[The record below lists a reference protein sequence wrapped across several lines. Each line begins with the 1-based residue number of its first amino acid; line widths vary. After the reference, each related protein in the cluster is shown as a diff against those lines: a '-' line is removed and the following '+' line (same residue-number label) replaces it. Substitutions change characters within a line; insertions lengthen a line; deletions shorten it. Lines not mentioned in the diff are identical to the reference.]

1 VTDSLFPI
9 DPVEPP
15 SAPDAPLA
23 ERLRPKA
30 LDDVVGLED
39 LLGKGKFLRN
49 AIESDRIPSMIFWG
63 PPGSGKTT
71 LARIIARTTRARF
84 VQFSATSTSIKD
96 IKTLMEEARK
106 SRRTRGSKT
115 IVFIDEIHRFN
126 KAQQDAFLPYVEA
139 GDIILIGATT
149 ENPSFEVNSALLSRT
164 KVVVIPALERE
175 QVMTIL
181 HRAVEDP
188 SVRKFGVALTEEAL
202 DFMAATSAGDA
213 RQALTSLQLVTE
225 NAGEGALEA
234 RTTPGSTTPESSTP
248 ESSTPESTTPESTTP
263 ERPVDV
269 SRVKEILQRRS
280 LMYDK
285 SGEEHYNIISALHK
299 SLRNGDADAAVYW
312 LVRMLEGGEDP
323 LYIARRMV
331 RAASE
336 DIGNADPQAL
346 VLAVA
351 VKEAVHFIGMPEAGV
366 ALAQLVTYLAAAPKS
381 NAAYIGYGQA
391 VHEVRQGDNPP
402 VPLHIRN
409 APTRLMKDLGYGRG
423 YQYAHDLEDQ
433 TAAMDCLPEALA
445 GRRFYEPK
453 DVGFEGEIRERLARM
468 RAAREKK

>member
-1 VTDSLFPI
+1 MADTLFPL
-9 DPVEPP
+9 DSGEPSTP
-15 SAPDAPLA
+15 AEAPPDAPLA
-23 ERLRPKA
+23 ERLRPKS
-30 LDDVVGLED
+30 LDDVVGLEE
-39 LLGKGKFLRN
+39 LLGKGRFLRN

-84 VQFSATSTSIKD
+84 VTFSATSSSIKD
-96 IKTLMEEARK
+96 IKALMEEARK
-106 SRRTRGSKT
+106 MRQARSSKT

-149 ENPSFEVNSALLSRT
+149 ENPSFEVNSALLSRS

-175 QVMTIL
+175 QVVAIL
-181 HRAVEDP
+181 RRAVSDP
-188 SVRKFGVALTEEAL
+188 SVAKFGIELTDESL
-202 DFMAATSAGDA
+202 DFIAATSAGDA
-213 RQALTSLQLVTE
+213 RQALTSLQLVVETASRE
-225 NAGEGALEA
+225 DS
-234 RTTPGSTTPESSTP
+234 PI
-248 ESSTPESTTPESTTP
+248 
-263 ERPVDV
+263 DV
-269 SRVKEILQRRS
+269 GKAKEILQRRS

-323 LYIARRMV
+323 MYIARRLV

-346 VLAVA
+346 VFAVA
-351 VKEAVHFIGMPEAGV
+351 VQQTVHFLGMPEAGV
-366 ALAQLVTYLAAAPKS
+366 ALAQLVTYLAASPKS
-381 NAAYIGYGQA
+381 NAAYIGYGEA
-391 VHEVRQGDNPP
+391 VREVRQGDNPP
-402 VPLHIRN
+402 VPHHIRN

-423 YQYAHDLEDQ
+423 YQYAHDFEDQ
-433 TAAMDCLPEALA
+433 TAAMECLPEALA

-453 DVGFEGEIRERLARM
+453 DAGFEKEMKARLEKM
-468 RAAREKK
+468 RAARQRQ

>member
-1 VTDSLFPI
+1 MTESFFGGADS
-9 DPVEPP
+9 DRTV
-15 SAPDAPLA
+15 PLA
-23 ERLRPKA
+23 ARMRPRT
-30 LDDVVGLED
+30 LDEVVGHGELI
-39 LLGKGKFLRN
+39 GPGRPLRR
-49 AIESDRIPSMIFWG
+49 AIDSGGMGSIIFWG

-84 VQFSATSTSIKD
+84 VTFSATSSGIKE
-96 IKTLMEEARK
+96 IKALMEEARHARK
-106 SRRTRGSKT
+106 TRGAKT

-139 GDIILIGATT
+139 GDITLIGATT

-164 KVVVIPALERE
+164 KVVVIPQLERE
-175 QVMTIL
+175 EILTIL
-181 HRAVEDP
+181 RRAIEEP
-188 SVRKFGVALTEEAL
+188 SVRKQAIAIDEGAL

-213 RQALTSLQLVTE
+213 RQALNSLQLVIET
-225 NAGEGALEA
+225 A
-234 RTTPGSTTPESSTP
+234 RPE
-248 ESSTPESTTPESTTP
+248 ESPI
-263 ERPVDV
+263 DV
-269 SRVKEILQRRS
+269 EKVKRILQRRS

-323 LYIARRMV
+323 LYIARRLV

-346 VLAVA
+346 VLAMA

-366 ALAQLVTYLAAAPKS
+366 ALAQLVAYLAASPKS
-381 NAAYIGYGQA
+381 NAAYIGYGEA
-391 VHEVRQGDNPP
+391 VREVRQGDNPP

-423 YQYAHDLEDQ
+423 YEYAHDFDDQ
-433 TAAMDCLPEALA
+433 TAAMECLPESLA

-453 DVGFEGEIRERLARM
+453 DVGAEKEIRERLEKL
-468 RAAREKK
+468 RAARKRGRRD

>member
-1 VTDSLFPI
+1 MTLFPT
-9 DPVEPP
+9 EPLEP
-15 SAPDAPLA
+15 KTPPDAPLA
-23 ERLRPKA
+23 ERLRPKS
-30 LDDVVGLED
+30 LDDVVGLEE

-49 AIESDRIPSMIFWG
+49 AIENDRIPSMIFWG

-84 VQFSATSTSIKD
+84 VTFSATSSSIKD
-96 IKTLMEEARK
+96 IKALMEEART
-106 SRRTRGSKT
+106 SRRTRASKT

-149 ENPSFEVNSALLSRT
+149 ENPSFEVNSALLSRS
-164 KVVVIPALERE
+164 KVVVIPPLERE
-175 QVMTIL
+175 QVIAIL
-181 HRAVEDP
+181 QRAVEDP
-188 SVRKFGVALTEEAL
+188 SVTKFGIELTGDAL

-213 RQALTSLQLVTE
+213 RQALTSLQLVVETASRE
-225 NAGEGALEA
+225 D
-234 RTTPGSTTPESSTP
+234 S
-248 ESSTPESTTPESTTP
+248 
-263 ERPVDV
+263 PVDV
-269 SRVKEILQRRS
+269 TKVKEILQRRS

-285 SGEEHYNIISALHK
+285 SGEEHFNIISALHK
-299 SLRNGDADAAVYW
+299 SVRNGDADAAVYW

-323 LYIARRMV
+323 LYIARRMM

-351 VKEAVHFIGMPEAGV
+351 VKDAVHFLGMPEAGV
-366 ALAQLVTYLAAAPKS
+366 ALAQLVTYLAASPKS
-381 NAAYIGYGQA
+381 NAAYRGYGDA

-409 APTRLMKDLGYGRG
+409 APTGLMKDLGYGRG
-423 YQYAHDLEDQ
+423 YQYAHDFEEQ
-433 TAAMDCLPEALA
+433 TAAMDCLPDALK
-445 GRRFYEPK
+445 GKRFYEPK
-453 DVGFEGEIRERLARM
+453 EAGAENEIKSRLEKMRKSRER
-468 RAAREKK
+468 

>member
-1 VTDSLFPI
+1 MTGSLFDDDAFAPI
-9 DPVEPP
+9 VRD
-15 SAPDAPLA
+15 AGADAPLA
-23 ERLRPKA
+23 ERLRPSSV
-30 LDDVVGLED
+30 DDVVGLEE
-39 LLGKGKFLRN
+39 LLGKGRFLRN

-71 LARIIARTTRARF
+71 LARIIAKTTRARF
-84 VQFSATSTSIKD
+84 VPFSATSTSIKD

-106 SRRTRGSKT
+106 GRKLRGSKT

-139 GDIILIGATT
+139 GDIVLIGATT
-149 ENPSFEVNSALLSRT
+149 ENPSFEVNSALLSRS

-175 QVMTIL
+175 QVLTIL
-181 HRAVEDP
+181 RRAIAHPTVSGYGIEIDD
-188 SVRKFGVALTEEAL
+188 AAL
-202 DFMAATSAGDA
+202 DFIAATSAGDA
-213 RQALTSLQLVTE
+213 RQALTSLQLVVETASRE
-225 NAGEGALEA
+225 D
-234 RTTPGSTTPESSTP
+234 S
-248 ESSTPESTTPESTTP
+248 
-263 ERPVDV
+263 PVGIDKI
-269 SRVKEILQRRS
+269 REILQRRS

-299 SLRNGDADAAVYW
+299 SLRNGDADASVYW

-323 LYIARRMV
+323 LYIARRLV

-346 VLAVA
+346 VFAIAVQQT
-351 VKEAVHFIGMPEAGV
+351 VHFLGMPEAGV

-381 NAAYIGYGQA
+381 NAAYVGYGEA
-391 VHEVRQGDNPP
+391 VREVRQGDNPG

-409 APTRLMKDLGYGRG
+409 APTGLMKDLGYGRG
-423 YQYAHDLEDQ
+423 YQYAHDFEDQ
-433 TAAMDCLPEALA
+433 TAAMECLPDALA

-453 DVGFEGEIRERLARM
+453 DVGFEREMRERLERM
-468 RAAREKK
+468 RKARGK